1 MVVDYLMHNQGCTVR
16 GMADF
21 DPADADLSL
30 ASLFAGW
37 ALADELQRRLATE
50 GFEDSR
56 FADGVIFQ
64 HLISGPLTISTLA
77 ERLEVTQ
84 QAASKS
90 VADLQKR
97 GYLRRD
103 PDPTD
108 ARARLVVLTDRGD
121 AVIAAARKHRAALDL
136 ELRATLGADRIESA
150 RQLLIDTL
158 NHLGAT
164 PTLRARRV
172 SPPH

>member
-1 MVVDYLMHNQGCTVR
+1 
-16 GMADF
+16 MADF

-37 ALADELQRRLATE
+37 ALADELQRRLGAD

-64 HLISGPLTISTLA
+64 HLVTAPVTISTLA
-77 ERLEVTQ
+77 DLLGVTQ

-97 GYLRRD
+97 GYLSRAPD
-103 PDPTD
+103 PDD
-108 ARARLVVLTDRGD
+108 ARAKLVTLTPRGQ
-121 AVIAAARKHRAALDL
+121 AVIASARKHRAAIEL
-136 ELRATLGADRIESA
+136 ELQESLGAARIDAA
-150 RQLLIDTL
+150 RLLLIDVLHHL
-158 NHLGAT
+158 NAT
-164 PTLRARRV
+164 PALRSRRV
-172 SPPH
+172 RPPT